1 MSARIY
7 ANDETR
13 REIQRLLRLA
23 RRVTA
28 MLGVRLVVDPKKA
41 RLIDFTK
48 GQPKPKED
56 AV

>member
-48 GQPKPKED
+48 GRSKPKENEK
-56 AV
+56 